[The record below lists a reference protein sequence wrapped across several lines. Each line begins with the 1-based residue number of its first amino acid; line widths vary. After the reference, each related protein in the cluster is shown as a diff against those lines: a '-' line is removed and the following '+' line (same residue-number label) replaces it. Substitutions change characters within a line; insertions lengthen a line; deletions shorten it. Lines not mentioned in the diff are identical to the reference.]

1 MNVFRQ
7 EKGVDFI
14 KIHANQPDKYVLALC
29 DSFFED
35 SELAELAECCYK
47 STKGSKMPPVDSKGL
62 HFQKVHLHVCQFI
75 CTTMVCRLLVQI
87 TGK

>member
-7 EKGVDFI
+7 EKGVDLI

-29 DSFFED
+29 ETLFED

-47 STKGSKMPPVDSKGL
+47 STKRSKKPSFDSKGL
-62 HFQKVHLHVCQFI
+62 HS
-75 CTTMVCRLLVQI
+75 
-87 TGK
+87 